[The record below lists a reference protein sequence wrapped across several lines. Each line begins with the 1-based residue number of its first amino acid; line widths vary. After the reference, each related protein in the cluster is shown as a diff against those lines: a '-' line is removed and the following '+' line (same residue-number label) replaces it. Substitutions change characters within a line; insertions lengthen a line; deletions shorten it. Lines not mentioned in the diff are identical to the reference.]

1 MSQIHVDNRGI
12 ILEPTDLPFENQ
24 GVFNPGC
31 IEIDG
36 IVHMFYRAVQEGNFS
51 CIGYCQI
58 KDHSVIKRLDHPV
71 LVPEFEYE
79 KHGMEDPRII
89 FLEGT
94 YYLFYTAFDGKN
106 ALGAYATS
114 PDLIHFTKQGIISP
128 QIPYRE
134 ALALIEENA
143 HTPRLYFEYA
153 RQVMIYNG
161 LDVRVWDKDIFIFP
175 KKINGLFWMAH
186 RIMPSIQVVTFKD
199 FSDLSPAFWHHYFE
213 HFNNTSLLKP
223 EFPFENRYIGGGCP
237 PLETPDGWLL
247 IYHAVEENDHIVR
260 YSAGAALLDLE
271 NPKKIIGRLPYP
283 LFSPEETWEKE
294 GNVNNVVFPTSAI
307 IHDDTLDIY
316 YGAADT
322 RIGLKST
329 SLSNLLTELKKYPP
343 TL

>member
-1 MSQIHVDNRGI
+1 MSKIHVTNKGI
-12 ILEPTDLPFENQ
+12 ILEATELPFENQ

-31 IEIDG
+31 IEVDG
-36 IVHMFYRAVQEGNFS
+36 IVHMFYRAVRPGNFS
-51 CIGYCQI
+51 SIGYCQLQDN
-58 KDHSVIKRLDHPV
+58 KVIKRLDHPL
-71 LVPEFEYE
+71 LVPEHEYE
-79 KHGMEDPRII
+79 KHGIEDPRII

-114 PDLIHFTKQGIISP
+114 PNLLHFTKQGIISP

-134 ALALIEENA
+134 ALTLIEENA

-153 RQVMIYNG
+153 RKVMLYNG
-161 LDVRVWDKDIFIFP
+161 LDVRIWDKDIFIFP

-186 RIMPSIQVVTFKD
+186 RIMPSIQIASFEN

-213 HFNNTSLLKP
+213 HFNHTVLLNP

-237 PLETPDGWLL
+237 PLETEDGWLL
-247 IYHAVEENDHIVR
+247 IYHAVEETNNIIT

-283 LFSPEETWEKE
+283 LFTPEETWEKE
-294 GNVNNVVFPTSAI
+294 GSVKNVVFPTGAI
-307 IHDDTLDIY
+307 INDDTLDIY

-322 RIGLKST
+322 CIGLKSVC
-329 SLSNLLTELKKYPP
+329 LSELLTELKKYPP
-343 TL
+343 IG